1 MMLIAMVLVMVTV
14 MVLVLV
20 MVMVTV
26 MVMVPVMVTVMRMA
40 RLMVMVAM
48 GMVLFNTTITNAI
61 PITGGMHN
69 AGDNMPFARIQLE
82 Q

>member
-1 MMLIAMVLVMVTV
+1 MVM
-14 MVLVLV
+14 V

-26 MVMVPVMVTVMRMA
+26 PVTAMRMS

-48 GMVLFNTTITNAI
+48 GMVLFDTTITNAI
-61 PITGGMHN
+61 PITGGKHN
-69 AGDNMPFARIQLE
+69 AGGNMPFARIQLE